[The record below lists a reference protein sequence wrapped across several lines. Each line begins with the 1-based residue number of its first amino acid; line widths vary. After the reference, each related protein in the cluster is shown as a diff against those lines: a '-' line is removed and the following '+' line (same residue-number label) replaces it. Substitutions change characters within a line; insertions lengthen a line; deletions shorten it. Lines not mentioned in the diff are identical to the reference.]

1 MTRKRLKILLIIAIG
16 LVMLLF
22 QPKLHRPPIEFQDRV
37 LRMIIEYSFFSLIGI
52 AVIVGFILMKD
63 KLNKI
68 VYSVF
73 GLVVLGLVLLGLF
86 FTYINDGATYVD
98 TKYYRVGSSDKIII
112 RQYYD
117 HGAFGSSSRYIVRYP
132 LIGKIGWIREVNKKT
147 V

>member
-1 MTRKRLKILLIIAIG
+1 MIIAI
-16 LVMLLF
+16 
-22 QPKLHRPPIEFQDRV
+22 
-37 LRMIIEYSFFSLIGI
+37 
-52 AVIVGFILMKD
+52 
-63 KLNKI
+63 
-68 VYSVF
+68 

-132 LIGKIGWIREVNKKT
+132 LIGKIGWIREVNKKRFDAKWIEIKE
-147 V
+147 VEE